1 MEKIIHLLTLAFGEH
16 LQRVYKYISVQNK
29 NHAKEDSI
37 LNANLDIKEGCAIS
51 AIEMPLMEIP
61 MVKLEHILAMYVQK
75 LVFNF
80 YKL

>member
-37 LNANLDIKEGCAIS
+37 LNANLDIKE
-51 AIEMPLMEIP
+51 
-61 MVKLEHILAMYVQK
+61 
-75 LVFNF
+75 
-80 YKL
+80 